1 MRQGE
6 CFGEIAL
13 LDETPRTATIST
25 RTDCVRGIGRTA
37 LGLAMDRNPDTLP
50 HPSWLDLLQV
60 LLTLTRDAFDS
71 FMALAPQKLMEMKR
85 IAAERNAATRQITAE
100 ARALPTSAPG
110 PGLRWLATSAPAQAR
125 PGPDVGSLVAH
136 AGEPHDVAENAVE
149 RRAMACGRL

>member
-100 ARALPTSAPG
+100 ARPAHICTGTGLTLAGHICTGTG
-110 PGLRWLATSAPAQAR
+110 PSGT
-125 PGPDVGSLVAH
+125 
-136 AGEPHDVAENAVE
+136 
-149 RRAMACGRL
+149 